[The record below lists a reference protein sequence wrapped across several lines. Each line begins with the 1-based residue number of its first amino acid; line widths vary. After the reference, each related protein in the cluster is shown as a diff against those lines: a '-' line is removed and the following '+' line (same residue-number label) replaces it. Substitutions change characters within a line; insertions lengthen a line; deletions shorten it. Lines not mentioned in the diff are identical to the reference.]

1 MMAQFEQIDGTD
13 NVLEAILIAHAVAI
27 AICIVIDIAGQEGR
41 SSICRHD
48 LHTIGEVIRIG
59 NLRLQ
64 VCLVVVQYLDLG
76 IAEHENRA
84 ALIRIIGTR
93 IRRIEMLDET
103 GTIRVLRPFCRI
115 EELVVYELVIP

>member
-41 SSICRHD
+41 SSICRRD
-48 LHTIGEVIRIG
+48 LHAIGEVIRIG
-59 NLRLQ
+59 NLRMQ